1 LKIINNRYEVIG
13 QLYRDSSYVEYLVS
27 DKEKNKEIKRI
38 RIFETEISNFDFIKQ
53 MEEQF
58 VEIKTIVHANLLSV
72 FEFQTIL
79 TVNGNRVN
87 RKQYFYTYEHYDDE
101 FVVQYSELNK
111 SEINSIIV
119 QLCKAVRFLHFR
131 GIVYKY
137 LNFDQMVILRQNGQI
152 TLKLKDI
159 AGNFINDYYF
169 KMDHER
175 FSQFI
180 APEIIWGEETD
191 QHVDIYSLGVI
202 VYYLYYRI
210 DYRLKSLQSLLQA
223 AHNNEIH
230 RFIIKAT
237 SHIRDERHET
247 IQKFIDEL
255 CSLIWITVDHND
267 VKFYDKIQ
275 ESTKLIGRDTLI
287 KDIKIL
293 LELKS
298 KKTLSQHAVL
308 IQGENGTGKSRV
320 LNEIYYI
327 AKFNR
332 YNYIYLKPNDFSET
346 FYTTKAIVKYIA
358 DQDDV
363 SPLLMQKYGQE
374 LACLVPELINKWNL
388 KESKELNI
396 ETQYL
401 RILNRVFNFFI
412 DYTSN
417 KFFVLLIDDIE
428 KLRQMELTF
437 YNMLLEYKGPTN
449 YYIICTGNETETISL
464 KHPEMVKLFKLSSLN
479 LEETGQIVKTSLGL
493 NHIPYKLTHR
503 LMLENQGKA
512 SVTKRMIKKLWYDG
526 TIYFDEVKMNWNLD
540 EVDDSFTFDY
550 VDQKREDFDHLINSI
565 NKKYY
570 EVLRKLSV
578 LKGSFS
584 MKSIFKLAE
593 IEEEFGYYFL
603 YEMEEKH
610 ILNKRISDV
619 EYVFGFNTN
628 ETKKAFLD
636 TLSDEEYVQLS
647 QNAADLF
654 EAKFLEQD
662 EINETLIDYLI
673 ASKNPK
679 KAAEYCVK
687 FSELYLE
694 KANSHKSVDLLEQG
708 LELYLK
714 LNAIN
719 EAIQVSLKLIKQ
731 LIKVG
736 RLDRAMERVLY
747 MYNYIPEEAVT
758 ANIDVQ
764 IEHAYILY
772 FKNDIVQSDEIS
784 DRAMALSKDNS
795 YLEGE
800 FRAAYIKCKCL
811 ISNGDLEA
819 HKNIVTHYLDE
830 SNRLKLTYHQAVFE
844 NERGINF
851 LYNNL
856 FDSSIEA
863 FTESL
868 KHYKSIEDDENIV
881 KAYNNFGVIYLD
893 GYGDYIVARDYFRKA
908 YTRANNRNYFVSLP
922 VYLNNLGETYRIEG
936 RYEMSNKYFEEAYE
950 MAETIGDKNMTIL
963 ALLNLC
969 HGQVLSED
977 YGKAHKL
984 ITRLE
989 HEVQIIKKR
998 DYDKFDYYLMHFEY
1012 FLAMNSIMK
1021 VNQWRYEFNADEV
1034 VDDYRKYRLKMI
1046 DIKLRYKK
1054 ENIVLNNKGERKF
1067 EKKLPMAELES
1078 LLEITQNPAESKL
1091 LREFVLELLIDTIED
1106 HDYLNAEQLMHIDQS
1121 LMKKYNTKLVR
1132 LKREFVEACFSD
1144 YASERIIG
1152 LLDQI
1157 KEQSS
1162 EFLWR
1167 AYYILGNEYY
1177 EKHNTYDALRY
1188 YLMSLD
1194 VIADLAASIPYEFKE
1209 TYILHD
1215 DIKMSLKSKINK
1227 IIRILLNFE
1236 GSRYGNVIEGRIDTV
1251 DDYFDL
1257 NQFNLLYNNSEF
1269 LNLVYKK
1276 YENHE
1281 TIKFENAT
1289 DLIKNLEKEEIANL
1303 KIILKYLQ
1311 QVTIGE
1317 RAFIYL
1323 LDENDNISEV
1333 IRAEETSKEYD
1344 IMRLINSFG
1353 NDIDGIYVSKLNPN
1367 TNTQLLTEDQKGM
1380 ICFPIN
1386 EAMGSK
1392 TSDNNRRDDIF
1403 TVKKRIIG
1411 YVYLDSTN
1419 VINRFNE
1426 VTFNQAKSFV
1436 NLIYVFIDNY
1446 NLKKLSTIDKLT
1458 GVFLR
1463 KHIEQQF
1470 AIQMSISR
1478 QQSYSLSV
1486 IMLDIDKFKNVNDTY
1501 GHRKGDEI
1509 LSKIGELL
1517 LKSVRNTDYV
1527 ARYGGE
1533 EFIILLPETDA
1544 VSGLKV
1550 AEKIRT
1556 IISNS
1561 KLLGEEMPL
1570 TVSLG
1575 VSTYPDD
1582 GANEEELIEKADQAL
1597 YYSKNN
1603 GRNQSTSWDDKLIK
1617 EGHRYDRLTG
1627 ILTGNISSDTRNMQ
1641 AILDIINQL
1650 NPSLPLIEG
1659 VKNTFISLLDITE
1672 GDEIQFIKFGLEDEI
1687 EEIIYKKKG
1696 QNSISNTLVLDQR
1709 LIQQFKETNLSHYFI
1724 DWDEMVSTDSLK
1736 FEESNTPEWKSYII
1750 MSFNTGHQKGMLA
1763 ISVRIKVK
1771 EFDFSNFNF
1780 VESLRPV
1787 LEHILFKF

>member
-1 LKIINNRYEVIG
+1 MKIINDRYEVSR

-27 DKEKNKEIKRI
+27 DKEKNQEIKRI
-38 RIFETEISNFDFIKQ
+38 RIFDTEISNYDFIKQ

-58 VEIKTIVHANLLSV
+58 VELKTIVHENLLSV
-72 FEFQTIL
+72 YEFQTIL
-79 TVNGNRVN
+79 TVNGSRVN
-87 RKQYFYTYEHYDDE
+87 RKQYFYTYEHYEDE
-101 FVVQYSELNK
+101 QVVPYSELNK
-111 SEINSIIV
+111 SEINSVIV

-137 LNFDQMVILRQNGQI
+137 LNFDQMVILRQNGQTI
-152 TLKLKDI
+152 LKLKDV

-237 SHIRDERHET
+237 SHIRDERHDS
-247 IQKFIDEL
+247 IQMFIDEL
-255 CSLIWITVDHND
+255 SALIWITIDNND
-267 VKFYDKIQ
+267 VKYFDKIH
-275 ESTKLIGRDTLI
+275 ESTKIIGRDSII
-287 KDIKIL
+287 KEIKKL

-298 KKTLSQHAVL
+298 KKALSQHGVL
-308 IQGENGTGKSRV
+308 IQGENGSGKSRV

-332 YNYIYLKPNDFSET
+332 YNYIYLKPNDYSET
-346 FYTTKAIVKYIA
+346 FYSTKAIIRYIS
-358 DQDDV
+358 DQEDV
-363 SPLLMQKYGQE
+363 SPLLIQKYGQE
-374 LACLVPELINKWNL
+374 LACLVPELTVKWNL
-388 KESKELNI
+388 KETRDSKI
-396 ETQYL
+396 ETQFL

-417 KFFVLLIDDIE
+417 KFFVLLIDDFE
-428 KLRQMELTF
+428 KLNPTERIF
-437 YNMLLEYKGPTN
+437 YNMLLEHRGSSN
-449 YYIICTGNETETISL
+449 YYLICTSNETEPLSL
-464 KHPEMVKLFKLSSLN
+464 KYSEMLKLFKLSSLN

-493 NHIPYKLTHR
+493 NYIPYKLTHR

-526 TIYFDEVKMNWNLD
+526 TIFFDESKMTWNLD
-540 EVDDSFTFDY
+540 EVDDSFIFDY
-550 VDQKREDFDHLINSI
+550 VDQKREDFDHLINTI
-565 NKKYY
+565 NKSYY

-584 MKSIFKLAE
+584 MQTIFKLAE

-610 ILNKRISDV
+610 VLNKRISDV
-619 EYVFGFNTN
+619 EYVFVFNTN
-628 ETKKAFLD
+628 EMKKAFND
-636 TLSDEEYVQLS
+636 TLSEEENVQLS
-647 QNAADLF
+647 QKAADLF
-654 EAKFLEQD
+654 ETKFLEQG
-662 EINETLIDYLI
+662 EINESLIDYLN
-673 ASKNPK
+673 ASNNPM
-679 KAAEYCVK
+679 KAAAYCVK
-687 FSELYLE
+687 FSDIYLE
-694 KANSHKSVDLLEQG
+694 KSNSHKAVDLLEQG

-714 LNAIN
+714 LNAMDEIIIV
-719 EAIQVSLKLIKQ
+719 AIKLIKQ

-736 RLDRAMERVLY
+736 RLDRAIDRVLF
-747 MYNYIPEEAVT
+747 MYDYLPASLIIAR
-758 ANIDVQ
+758 IDVQ

-772 FKNDIVQSDEIS
+772 YKNDIAQSEEIS
-784 DRAMALSKDNS
+784 DRA
-795 YLEGE
+795 LELAKANLYQDGE
-800 FRAAYIKCKCL
+800 LRAAYVKCKCL
-811 ISNGDLEA
+811 ISKGDLET
-819 HKNIVTHYLDE
+819 HKTIVEQYLEE
-830 SNRLKLTYHQAVFE
+830 SNRLQLTYHQAVFE

-868 KHYKSIEDDENIV
+868 KHYNAIEDDENIV

-936 RYEMSNKYFEEAYE
+936 RYEMSNKYFEESYE
-950 MAETIGDKNMTIL
+950 MAETVGDKNMTIL

-969 HGQVLSED
+969 HGQILFEN

-1012 FLAMNSIMK
+1012 FIAMNSIMK
-1021 VNQWRYEFNADEV
+1021 VKQWRYDFNADEV

-1067 EKKLPMAELES
+1067 EKKLPMKELES

-1106 HDYLNAEQLMHIDQS
+1106 HDYLNAEQLMQIDQS

-1132 LKREFVEACFSD
+1132 LKRDFVEACFSD
-1144 YASERIIG
+1144 YASERILVLI
-1152 LLDQI
+1152 DQI

-1194 VIADLAASIPYEFKE
+1194 VIADLTASIPFEFKE

-1215 DIKMSLKSKINK
+1215 DTKMSLKSKINK

-1236 GSRYGNVIEGRIDTV
+1236 GSRYSNVIEGRIDTV
-1251 DDYFDL
+1251 EDYFDL

-1269 LNLVYKK
+1269 LSLVHKN
-1276 YENHE
+1276 YENPE
-1281 TIKFENAT
+1281 AVKFENAT
-1289 DLIKNLEKEEIANL
+1289 DLIKHLEKEEIANL
-1303 KIILKYLQ
+1303 KLILKYLQ

-1323 LDENDNISEV
+1323 IDENDNISDI
-1333 IRAEETSKEYD
+1333 IRSDDEAKEYD
-1344 IMRLINSFG
+1344 IMKLINSFG
-1353 NDIDGIYVSKLNPN
+1353 NDIEGIFVSKLDPN

-1380 ICFPIN
+1380 ICFPIY
-1386 EAMGSK
+1386 EAMDSK
-1392 TSDNNRRDDIF
+1392 TNDRKRRDDIF

-1458 GVFLR
+1458 GVYLR
-1463 KHIEQQF
+1463 KFIEQQF

-1478 QQSYSLSV
+1478 QQGYCLSV

-1527 ARYGGE
+1527 GRYGGE
-1533 EFIILLPETDA
+1533 EFIILLPETDS
-1544 VSGLKV
+1544 VSGFKV

-1556 IISNS
+1556 LIQNS

-1582 GANEEELIEKADQAL
+1582 GANEEELVEKADQAL

-1650 NPSLPLIEG
+1650 NPVQPVIEG

-1672 GDEIQFIKFGLEDEI
+1672 GDEVQFVRFNEEDDF
-1687 EEIIYKKKG
+1687 EEVLYKKKG
-1696 QNSISNTLVLDQR
+1696 QDSISNTLVLDHR
-1709 LIQQFKETNLSHYFI
+1709 LIEQFKNSNQSHYFI
-1724 DWDEMVSTDSLK
+1724 DWDEIVDSDTET
-1736 FEESNTPEWKSYII
+1736 FEEAHMPEWKSYII
-1750 MSFNTGHQKGMLA
+1750 MSFNSENLKGMLS

-1787 LEHILFKF
+1787 LEHIFFKF